1 LTRGNPPHAN
11 IELKSRISTVPR
23 YQILSMQLT
32 ARQAPVGSAKRP
44 HKQEPQKRSRHAKQD
59 ANHYMTTTGTPVI
72 NSTLC
77 TKPVP
82 ATGLTPCHSASVPPL
97 DLNADLCGSSDQSWI
112 TSDVL
117 ASATTIP
124 LAPGSEAPRHY
135 SDMSCLW
142 FSNPTISEF
151 PYNSDESRHRQN
163 SCGTLP
169 PCTDP
174 DCSDTLP
181 CPVQSDPCDVFDCF
195 RNACFDEQCLST
207 LPNDDL
213 CCTQPCPPGT
223 RCASPCF
230 SQQCGEPVCDFI
242 HTGMRLPAYP
252 CQSGRNGDACDT
264 ATHSEHLAGPPCEC
278 VNPDCLS
285 SFYVPAMHDHDLQYF
300 HLQHEN
306 NEHSSM
312 REMFF
317 AMPDSRYTYDD
328 ETPPN
333 ALQER
338 PAAAQTNHV
347 DPWNYIHDRRYSCG
361 AQPQH
366 ENLRTASTNDRS
378 DNDFREHIP
387 LTPELSASLR
397 ATPASSITQSLPSV
411 ALSSDGTTC
420 QWSNDPYNG
429 PPCGQQFDTAEEL
442 HRHVEE
448 THIEC
453 LPRDGTKA
461 NEGYHCHWL
470 GCDRY
475 MCRCFKARPK
485 LKRHMQTHTLWK
497 PFKCAAC
504 GARMKTKDAME
515 KHERIHTGVRPYK
528 CTHGSCN
535 KIFATSTE
543 LKTHIVVHS
552 GQKPHK
558 CPICE
563 ESFADSSNLSKH
575 KKTHFVGMYKCPDC
589 GFRMKRWD
597 QLRRHLVAYSHALVL
612 LSDMKAQQEY
622 KATMDR
628 EFRELPREQKVIG
641 KRKSHAA
648 SEDSE
653 SLSS

>member
-1 LTRGNPPHAN
+1 MA
-11 IELKSRISTVPR
+11 V
-23 YQILSMQLT
+23 
-32 ARQAPVGSAKRP
+32 RQAPDGSAKRP
-44 HKQEPQKRSRHAKQD
+44 RKQDSQKRRKHSKQD
-59 ANHYMTTTGTPVI
+59 ANYYMTSLGIPGA
-72 NSTLC
+72 NSTSC
-77 TKPVP
+77 TKPVL
-82 ATGLTPCHSASVPPL
+82 ATALPPYQSAWAPPF
-97 DLNADLCGSSDQSWI
+97 DSNADCGESSDQSWI
-112 TSDVL
+112 TPGVL
-117 ASATTIP
+117 ASATTTP
-124 LAPGSEAPRHY
+124 FPHGSEAPRPY
-135 SDMSCLW
+135 SDMSCLL
-142 FSNPTISEF
+142 FSNPTTSEF
-151 PYNSDESRHRQN
+151 PHHLDESRYRQN

-169 PCTDP
+169 SCTDP

-195 RNACFDEQCLST
+195 RNACFDEQCLSA
-207 LPNDDL
+207 LPNEDL

-230 SQQCGEPVCDFI
+230 SQKCGEPVCDFT
-242 HTGMRLPAYP
+242 HAGMRLPAYP
-252 CQSGRNGDACDT
+252 CQSGRNGDSCDM

-285 SFYVPAMHDHDLQYF
+285 SFYVPAMHDHDHQYF

-306 NEHSSM
+306 KENSSM

-317 AMPDSRYTYDD
+317 AMLAPT
-328 ETPPN
+328 

-338 PAAAQTNHV
+338 PAAAQTNPV
-347 DPWNYIHDRRYSCG
+347 DPCNYIQDRRYSCG
-361 AQPQH
+361 AQSQH
-366 ENLRTASTNDRS
+366 ETLWTASTNNRS
-378 DNDFREHIP
+378 DHGFRGHIP
-387 LTPELSASLR
+387 STPELSVSLR
-397 ATPASSITQSLPSV
+397 ATPTSSTTQRLPSV

-420 QWSNDPYNG
+420 QWSNDVHNG

-453 LPRDGTKA
+453 LPRDGTKT
-461 NEGYHCHWL
+461 NEGFHCHWL

-528 CTHGSCN
+528 CTHGSCH

-612 LSDMKAQQEY
+612 LSDTRAQQEY

-641 KRKSHAA
+641 KRKSLAA
-648 SEDSE
+648 SEDFE
-653 SLSS
+653 GLSS